1 MSIHIIK
8 ADKIITGKDLTL
20 MTRGAIQIEDGKI
33 TRIYNH
39 ASQIPSGEHI
49 TVTDLGDKTLIP
61 GMIDCHNHL
70 ALDTRIE
77 HHLVKMND
85 CECEQTIRAL
95 KTMNDDLHAGVTTA
109 RCLGDRFYI
118 DVTCKK
124 AQKEGRISG
133 PKLIVSG
140 IGMRASHGHG
150 YVGMP
155 FDGPEEFRR
164 QARENILHGV
174 DFLKVFMTKVINA
187 TSFIYHF
194 MSPEELR
201 AVVQEARSVGITTAC
216 HCSGGQGLDDCIDAG
231 IDCLEHVYYISE
243 RQVEKV
249 KNADRWVVYTPSYAL
264 NDDLLFKFSPKD
276 KDGSLK
282 EKEIICKCLEDAI
295 SGGLKFGIGT
305 DGIHQG
311 LAQEA
316 IYISSLGASNQ
327 DVLAGITV
335 NAAKLCHV
343 DNVTG
348 SITEGMAADLVALD
362 GNPLEDLSALKR
374 VEAVYQDGKKINW
387 NFCSHKSRQSR
398 EP

>member
-1 MSIHIIK
+1 
-8 ADKIITGKDLTL
+8 
-20 MTRGAIQIEDGKI
+20 
-33 TRIYNH
+33 
-39 ASQIPSGEHI
+39 
-49 TVTDLGDKTLIP
+49 
-61 GMIDCHNHL
+61 
-70 ALDTRIE
+70 
-77 HHLVKMND
+77 MND

-109 RCLGDRFYI
+109 RCLGDRFI
-118 DVTCKK
+118 LMSLKK
-124 AQKEGRISG
+124 HRKKDGYPVQNLLSAALACA
-133 PKLIVSG
+133 PLTV
-140 IGMRASHGHG
+140 MR

-282 EKEIICKCLEDAI
+282 EKEIICKCLEGAI

-374 VEAVYQDGKKINW
+374 VEAVYQDGKKIN
-387 NFCSHKSRQSR
+387 
-398 EP
+398 

>member
-1 MSIHIIK
+1 MIKTQKKGVDAFIK

-133 PKLIVSG
+133 PKLVVSG

-282 EKEIICKCLEDAI
+282 EKEIICKCLEGAI

-374 VEAVYQDGKKINW
+374 VEAVYQDGKKIN
-387 NFCSHKSRQSR
+387 
-398 EP
+398 

>member
-1 MSIHIIK
+1 
-8 ADKIITGKDLTL
+8 

-133 PKLIVSG
+133 PKLVVSG

-174 DFLKVFMTKVINA
+174 DFLKVFMTKIINA

-282 EKEIICKCLEDAI
+282 EKEIICKCLEGAI

-374 VEAVYQDGKKINW
+374 VEAVYQDGKKIN
-387 NFCSHKSRQSR
+387 
-398 EP
+398 